1 MARNNRVKRSSDAN
15 YHLMSR
21 CNNKDF
27 LFGRSGIKGS
37 MVQIL
42 KRAAEFSGIKLYA
55 YTIMDNHFHIVVR
68 EVHPDWAPTDLT
80 APLYRSTPTGDVST
94 DRRSLAEGKSL
105 EWRPHFTGDRPQEV
119 QYVACERPNF
129 TRYDLIR
136 KVLGRISILKG
147 DDFAQDLADHWGYLD
162 SVNCQAATDEE
173 LKRWLKRMHD
183 VSQFTKTYKEL
194 VNIEYKRN
202 HKYCGSIFAGRF
214 ASTLIEDGRYL
225 ATCIRYVELN
235 SVRAGMVKHARE
247 YAYSSQNA
255 ESINEIATK
264 LGSVPSKVGSKV
276 GSVPSGANGE
286 VRTCKVGIKVGTDP
300 NEEMEWTERRMRCK
314 RVVQIGAGVVFG
326 SKAFVESVIG
336 EQLGKRGFLAARA
349 QWVIGDGFSSHGH
362 KLAWELERAA

>member
-1 MARNNRVKRSSDAN
+1 
-15 YHLMSR
+15 
-21 CNNKDF
+21 
-27 LFGRSGIKGS
+27 

-80 APLYRSTPTGDVST
+80 APLYRPTSTGDTPRQS
-94 DRRSLAEGKSL
+94 
-105 EWRPHFTGDRPQEV
+105 GDRPREV

-300 NEEMEWTERRMRCK
+300 DKEMEWTERRMRCK

-336 EQLGKRGFLAARA
+336 EQMGKRGFLAARA

-362 KLAWELERAA
+362 KLAWELEQAA

>member
-1 MARNNRVKRSSDAN
+1 MARNNRVKRNSDAN

-27 LFGRSGIKGS
+27 LFGRSGIKGI

-80 APLYRSTPTGDVST
+80 APLYRPTPTGDT
-94 DRRSLAEGKSL
+94 
-105 EWRPHFTGDRPQEV
+105 PHFAGFTGDRFAGDRPQEV

-264 LGSVPSKVGSKV
+264 LGSVPSKVGS
-276 GSVPSGANGE
+276 VPNGANGE
-286 VRTCKVGIKVGTDP
+286 VRTCNVGTDPNGTNGTNGKVGTDP

-336 EQLGKRGFLAARA
+336 EQMGKRGFLAARA

-362 KLAWELERAA
+362 KLAWELEQAA